1 MLPKSTFQNHSSALK
16 RPDIIDDYIK
26 TELQNAAIIGPF
38 QSNPFS
44 SECVVFPLQ
53 VVTKDSTSK
62 PRIVH
67 GLSFPE
73 RFSVNDGISND
84 TFLND
89 SFKLRLPGVDRLIE
103 FIREKGKGC
112 HIFKADLRRA
122 FRQIPVDPADIPLLG
137 FQVNDLLYF
146 HVVLPFGLRS
156 AVLICQRTTKAV
168 VFILTKIIM
177 FL

>member
-1 MLPKSTFQNHSSALK
+1 MLPKSTFQNHSSELK

-26 TELQNAAIIGPF
+26 AELQNAAIIGPF

-44 SECVVFPLQ
+44 SECVVSPLQ

-67 GLSFPE
+67 DLSFPE
-73 RFSVNDGISND
+73 RFSVNDDISND

-89 SFKLRLPGVDRLIE
+89 SFKLRLPGVDRLME

-112 HIFKADLRRA
+112 QVLKADLRRA
-122 FRQIPVDPADIPLLG
+122 FRQIPVDPPDIL
-137 FQVNDLLYF
+137 
-146 HVVLPFGLRS
+146 S
-156 AVLICQRTTKAV
+156 S
-168 VFILTKIIM
+168 
-177 FL
+177 